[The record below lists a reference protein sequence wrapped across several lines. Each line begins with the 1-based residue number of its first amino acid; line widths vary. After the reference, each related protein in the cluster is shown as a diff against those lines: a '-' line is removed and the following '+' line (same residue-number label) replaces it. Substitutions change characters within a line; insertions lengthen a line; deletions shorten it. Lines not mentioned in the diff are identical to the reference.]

1 METIP
6 GFHPSGSL
14 RLSKSAPSGLVGLFV
29 LMGGAFHV
37 ILSVVSAMTAAH
49 PARVGRT
56 RLDAG
61 YLPERGGKRR
71 RMSLAGGQY
80 AKPLHLR
87 RSKEVLHQTAL
98 RRPRPKPE
106 IFLAISSLNWQ

>member
-1 METIP
+1 
-6 GFHPSGSL
+6 
-14 RLSKSAPSGLVGLFV
+14 
-29 LMGGAFHV
+29 
-37 ILSVVSAMTAAH
+37 MTAAH

-80 AKPLHLR
+80 AKPLHLFL
-87 RSKEVLHQTAL
+87 SEEVLHQ
-98 RRPRPKPE
+98 
-106 IFLAISSLNWQ
+106 LAIELVRIDFSDVLLPLLNNW

>member
-1 METIP
+1 
-6 GFHPSGSL
+6 
-14 RLSKSAPSGLVGLFV
+14 
-29 LMGGAFHV
+29 MGGAFHV

-71 RMSLAGGQY
+71 TFCLTV
-80 AKPLHLR
+80 KTN
-87 RSKEVLHQTAL
+87 E
-98 RRPRPKPE
+98 
-106 IFLAISSLNWQ
+106 